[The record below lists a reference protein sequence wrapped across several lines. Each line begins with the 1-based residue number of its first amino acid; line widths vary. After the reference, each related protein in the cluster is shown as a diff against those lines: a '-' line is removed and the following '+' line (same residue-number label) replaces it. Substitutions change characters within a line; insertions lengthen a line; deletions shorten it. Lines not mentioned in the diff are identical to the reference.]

1 MDASPLESCTKV
13 MKSDLRESE
22 VVHTFRL
29 GESLAE
35 DLYLRSALLLTT
47 S

>member
-1 MDASPLESCTKV
+1 MDALLLDSCTKV

-22 VVHTFRL
+22 VVHTFKL
-29 GESLAE
+29 GESLAD
-35 DLYLRSALLLTT
+35 DLCLRLALLLTT

>member
-1 MDASPLESCTKV
+1 MDASQLESYTKV
-13 MKSDLRESE
+13 MKSDLRDSE

-29 GESLAE
+29 GESPAE
-35 DLYLRSALLLTT
+35 DLSLRSALLLTT